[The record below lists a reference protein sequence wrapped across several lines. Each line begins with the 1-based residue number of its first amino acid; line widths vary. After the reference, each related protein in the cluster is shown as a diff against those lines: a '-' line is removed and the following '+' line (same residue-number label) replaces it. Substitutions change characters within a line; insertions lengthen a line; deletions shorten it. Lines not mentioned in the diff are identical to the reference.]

1 MHITVFVLWY
11 MVKGVGKVTYRV
23 NSSGTEIDIERNELL
38 IQATRDHSPV
48 NLSNHTQLSL
58 TGIAAVV

>member
-1 MHITVFVLWY
+1 
-11 MVKGVGKVTYRV
+11 MVKGVGKVTYWWTAV
-23 NSSGTEIDIERNELL
+23 EQSERNELL

-48 NLSNHTQLSL
+48 NLSNHTQLSI